1 MASNRS
7 WYALEERNEGSE
19 LMDESKNIAAVS
31 SVADRRL
38 GSPTDGPPPRYISSH
53 GELEVSDSRYYVDKD
68 EFEDMGRYIQH
79 SNTIY
84 CSETNAQTCIS
95 VPMENYLHS
104 NTHEEDPFVGFGV
117 PGSDARGSS
126 RSPWNKK
133 PSIWI
138 DEPGKASSSLEPI
151 LYSICPTGVPSYKP
165 RSDSRARKRRRHFS
179 IEDRKAVLAARRAG
193 ACKDCRRRH
202 TKVIKTPYWLMNPI
216 TYT

>member
-7 WYALEERNEGSE
+7 WYAIEARNDGSE

-38 GSPTDGPPPRYISSH
+38 GSISSH
-53 GELEVSDSRYYVDKD
+53 GELEVSDSRYYADKD
-68 EFEDMGRYIQH
+68 ESEDMGRYIQH

-84 CSETNAQTCIS
+84 CPETNEQTSIP
-95 VPMENYLHS
+95 VPMGIYLHS

-151 LYSICPTGVPSYKP
+151 LDSICPTGVPRNKP
-165 RSDSRARKRRRHFS
+165 RGDSGASKRKRCLSVEERIDVKH
-179 IEDRKAVLAARRAG
+179 VRRAG

-202 TKVIKTPYWLMNPI
+202 FKVIRTPYWLMNPI